1 MHVRTDMVIIKNLID
16 IIDKL
21 SLDIFTKGITKKD
34 ISGGRVVFSQLDI
47 PLSNACFAIL

>member
-1 MHVRTDMVIIKNLID
+1 MHVIADIVIIKNLID

-21 SLDIFTKGITKKD
+21 SLDIFTKGIIRKD
-34 ISGGRVVFSQLDI
+34 ISGGRVVFSQLGI